1 MVILDKS
8 GEKARISLDKKQA
21 VVGDIRINLRWSSGA
36 PQKKAGFF
44 ASLFGGGGSAGGIDL
59 DLGVFVEAVDGSK
72 SILDPLQSAFQAGNR
87 GSLSSYPWL
96 LHSGDDR
103 SGGGGEVVQVSGA
116 NIGKIRRIIVYTF
129 IYEGAPAWRNT
140 DARVTIEAPGCE
152 PVDVRMGEQS
162 DSRSFCALACLAIQN
177 GEHIQVERLMT
188 FHQGHHECDIEYGW
202 GFRWTAGS
210 K

>member
-1 MVILDKS
+1 MVVLDKS
-8 GEKARISLDKKQA
+8 GAKARISLDKKQA
-21 VVGDIRINLRWSSGA
+21 VVGDIRINLRWSSAA
-36 PQKKAGFF
+36 PERKRGFF
-44 ASLFGGGGSAGGIDL
+44 AALFGGADAVRDIDL
-59 DLGVFVEAVDGSK
+59 DLGVFVEAADGSK
-72 SILDPLQSAFQAGNR
+72 AILDPLQSPFQSGNR
-87 GSLSSYPWL
+87 GSLTAYPWL

-140 DARVTIEAPGCE
+140 DARVTIDAPGCE
-152 PVDVRMGEQS
+152 PVDVRMGDQS
-162 DSRSFCALACLAIQN
+162 DSRSFCALAALSIQN

-188 FHQGHHECDIEYGW
+188 FHKGHQDCDREYAW

>member
-8 GEKARISLDKKQA
+8 GERARISLDKKQS
-21 VVGDIRINLRWSSGA
+21 VVGDIRINLRWSSAA
-36 PQKKAGFF
+36 PPKKQGFF
-44 ASLFGGGGSAGGIDL
+44 ASLFGGGEAASDIDL
-59 DLGVFVEAVDGSK
+59 DLGVYVEAVDGTK
-72 SILDPLQSAFQAGNR
+72 SILDPLQSPFQSGDR
-87 GSLSSYPWL
+87 GSLSKFPWL

-103 SGGGGEVVQVSGA
+103 SGGGGELVQLSGA
-116 NIGKIRRIIVYTF
+116 NIGKIRRVIVYTF

-152 PVDVRMGEQS
+152 PVDVRMGDHS
-162 DSRSFCALACLAIQN
+162 DSRSFCALASLSVQN

-188 FHQGHHECDIEYGW
+188 FHQGHEDCDHKYGW
-202 GFRWTAGS
+202 GFRWTSGS